1 MCLSG
6 RPPRAFVK
14 YMFHSPGVSVSY
26 SKPDFTGRLR
36 VFGVK
41 HAYFGQTRKKVPGF
55 LDQIRKL
62 LVRWQYRCMRII
74 LFVLSKTTF
83 SPLEIREL
91 CVNLPLKSF
100 FFLFQIKKVP
110 VNVSLRNTHACA

>member
-6 RPPRAFVK
+6 RPPRTFAS

-62 LVRWQYRCMRII
+62 LVRWQYGFARFI
-74 LFVLSKTTF
+74 LFEPVKNDISTF
-83 SPLEIREL
+83 RNPGTLCESPPE
-91 CVNLPLKSF
+91 KF
-100 FFLFQIKKVP
+100 FFFISNKKIP
-110 VNVSLRNTHACA
+110 SECKP